1 MNCDT
6 SSADETSENGERE
19 GKWEKKWYKFP
30 LIFLLS

>member
-19 GKWEKKWYKFP
+19 GKWEKNG
-30 LIFLLS
+30 INSH